1 MAEQRAI
8 TEREVRRA
16 SREGA
21 KIIDIRGAIITPG
34 ARTVAR
40 ELGILFTG
48 PDALTTAPPRLRFGQ
63 FDPTPVQR
71 VTVAIGCDSAGAR
84 LKADVT
90 ARLYELEHRVSDL
103 AGPEHPPKDSPD
115 AATSVAREVASG
127 HAEYGIVVDA
137 TGSLAC
143 IAANKVRGV
152 RAAVCH
158 DVTSAATAREHANAN
173 VLVLAGGLVGPRLA
187 SAIVETFLSREFAE
201 GKYGEKVAKV
211 REMEGEGCSA
221 PQ

>member
-1 MAEQRAI
+1 MPELRAI

-48 PDALTTAPPRLRFGQ
+48 PDAVITAPPRRAFGQ
-63 FDPTPVQR
+63 FDPTPVHHS
-71 VTVAIGCDSAGAR
+71 TVAIGCDLAGAR

-90 ARLYELEHRVSDL
+90 ARLYELEHGVSDL
-103 AGPEHPPKDSPD
+103 AGPDHTPKDSPD
-115 AATSVAREVASG
+115 SATAVAREVADG
-127 HAEYGIVVDA
+127 RAEFGIVVDA

-143 IAANKVRGV
+143 IAANKVRGA

-173 VLVLAGGLVGPRLA
+173 VLVLAGGLIGPRLA
-187 SAIVETFLSREFAE
+187 VAIVETFLSRAFAE
-201 GKYGEKVAKV
+201 GKYGEKVEKI
-211 REMEGEGCSA
+211 REIDEQRC
-221 PQ
+221 